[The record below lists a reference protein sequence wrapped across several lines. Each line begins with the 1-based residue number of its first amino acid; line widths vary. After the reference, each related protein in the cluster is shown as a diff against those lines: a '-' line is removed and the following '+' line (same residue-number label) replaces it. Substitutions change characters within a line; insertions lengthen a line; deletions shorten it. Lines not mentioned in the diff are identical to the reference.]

1 MAIIKGAINFGSNF
15 NIGAKGPIDARQR
28 VETIED
34 LTTAWTKD
42 IPAYKDMVVAV
53 EEDHNLYIL
62 TADDATVSSN
72 WKLIGGDT
80 AADLTKVKEDVAA
93 NKAAIDKIN
102 GDASTT
108 GSFAKGDADTL
119 TAANQYTDTAKTD
132 LIGDDA
138 TIDTIKHAE
147 KLATDASAKVD
158 TEIGKLNSTV
168 NNEATSA
175 GDAASTQIKVT
186 VEETKGK
193 LTGVT
198 VNAPSFESAG
208 AAGAVKTELL
218 GETGVSGNTIISAK
232 EDAKAAKTVAD
243 NASKKVDTAIAGLDV
258 TGNTSDAVKG
268 VAITVN
274 ETDGKVIKPVVSIA
288 DGTLAGAATD
298 GNLVTGTVVKKYVD
312 DKVSD
317 INTSANALGE
327 RVGTLETKVGSKAV
341 EGGAAATGLFK
352 EIADEASIARAA
364 EKKNADAIAAE
375 TTRATAAEKKNADA
389 IAAETT
395 RATAAEEKVK
405 SDLLGDAATEY
416 NTLGKLEDKIQAEAL
431 RADTAEKA
439 NAVAAAAAQAAA
451 DSKIKSVTGNTTVI
465 AATDANH
472 DVKVSLATSDKGNVK
487 FTQDADGLSA
497 NVTIPEA
504 TVTGVKAGD
513 KVLALDGTELTSTIS
528 LSVDTSADGD
538 GKKYIRL
545 KGIGGADL
553 GKIDIADFVRDGML
567 TDAELVTNPEGQDA
581 GTYIKLTWNT
591 DGGKQPM
598 YINVTSLID
607 IYTAKPNGGLVLEDH
622 VFSVDTTKIAT
633 VESVNGVT
641 SRVSTLEGKVTT
653 IEGEGEGSI
662 KKAVAD
668 EASRAKAAEEANAT
682 AIAAETTRA
691 TEAEAALLGTDAD
704 TKDSDTIK
712 GAKKAVEDLK
722 AQIKADAVTL
732 TIPDD
737 DPYITASK
745 DATTNKYTI
754 SSKKDGTTPLVDV
767 KITEKINSLNKT
779 GNTSDAVAGIA
790 VTVNEADGIVSKP
803 IVAVTPGSI
812 AADDASVVT
821 GGAVYTAINAA
832 LVWHDIA

>member
-258 TGNTSDAVKG
+258 TGNVSEAVKG
-268 VAITVN
+268 VTVTVD
-274 ETDGKVIKPVVSIA
+274 EADGKVIKPVVSIA
-288 DGTLAGAATD
+288 DGTVGGASD
-298 GNLVTGTVVKKYVD
+298 ENLVTGTAVKTYID
-312 DKVSD
+312 GKVSE
-317 INTSANALGE
+317 INTAAGALGT
-327 RVGTLETKVGSKAV
+327 RVTTLEDKVGSKAV

-352 EIADEASIARAA
+352 EIADEASTARAA

-375 TTRATAAEKKNADA
+375 
-389 IAAETT
+389 IT

-405 SDLLGDAATEY
+405 TDLIGDAAAEY
-416 NTLGKLEDKIQAEAL
+416 NTLGKLKDKIQAEAL
-431 RADTAEKA
+431 RADTVEKA
-439 NAVAAAAAQAAA
+439 NAAAAAAAQEAANA
-451 DSKIKSVTGNTTVI
+451 KVKSVEGTNTVV
-465 AATDANH
+465 ATTTDHA
-472 DVKVSLATSDKGNVK
+472 VSVSLKTSDKGNVK
-487 FTQDADGLSA
+487 FTQDTDGLSA
-497 NVTIPEA
+497 NVTIPPA
-504 TVTGVKAGD
+504 TVTGVKSSD

-528 LSVDTSADGD
+528 LSIDATAGDD

-545 KGIGGADL
+545 KGIDGADL
-553 GKIDIADFVRDGML
+553 GKIDIADFVKDGML
-567 TDAELVTNPEGQDA
+567 DSASLVTNPEGQDA

-607 IYTAKPNGGLVLEDH
+607 IYTNGDGLTLTDH
-622 VFSVDTTKIAT
+622 EFSVDWTKVAKKSDLDT
-633 VESVNGVT
+633 VTGK
-641 SRVSTLEGKVTT
+641 VSTLEGKVGSAAA
-653 IEGEGEGSI
+653 GETAATGLYKDI
-662 KKAVAD
+662 ADNKA
-668 EASRAKAAEEANAT
+668 
-682 AIAAETTRA
+682 AIAAEVDRA
-691 TEAEAALLGTDAD
+691 TAAEEKVKTDLIGTDAD

-732 TIPDD
+732 NIPDD